1 MMKRRSFLG
10 AALAGAAMLPTLAR
24 GQQDLAPAA
33 PRDWSGQTPLRYP
46 DPDLVALD
54 DRFRPYILF
63 NTPIQ
68 RLHTGTLWAEGP
80 AWSGVGRFLVWS
92 DIPNNRQL
100 RWLEDDGHVTEFRNP
115 SGHSNGNTFDA
126 QGRQISCEHGGRRVV
141 RYEHDGTVT
150 VIADSYEGSPLNS
163 PNDAAVHPDG
173 SIWFTD
179 PPYGIRGN
187 YEGHRAEQEHPLS
200 VYRVDAAS
208 GRINR
213 VTDDIDAP
221 NGLCFSPDYSLLYVA
236 NTGAGRDIRV
246 WDVDGE
252 NLRNGR
258 VFAELVDPTTSNRTS
273 ADGMRCDVDGNVW
286 AGARPGVQ
294 IIAPDGDTIGI
305 IRLPRSLRQRL
316 LRRHTPQPPV
326 HDRKPVAVFGLC
338 GCAGSGVWLD
348 CLSKINSWIWQNQS
362 KLALPGLR
370 RRHHSQ
376 HGEERTRTID
386 FGPGLL
392 AIVYGAGFKRLQ
404 SYVVVSGK
412 EYRNESSDSAHDLYR
427 AASTTDLH
435 V

>member
-1 MMKRRSFLG
+1 MMNRRSFLG

-63 NTPIQ
+63 NTPI
-68 RLHTGTLWAEGP
+68 RRHYTGALWAEGP
-80 AWSGVGRFLVWS
+80 AWSGVGRYLVWS

-141 RYEHDGTVT
+141 RYEHDGSVT
-150 VIADSYEGSPLNS
+150 VIADSYEGRPLNS

-200 VYRVDAAS
+200 VYRTDPAS

-258 VFAELVDPTTSNRTS
+258 VFAELVDPTTGSRAS

-294 IIAPDGDTIGI
+294 IIAPDGAAIGI
-305 IRLPRSLRQRL
+305 VRLPEVCANVCFGGARRNRLFMTASQSLYS
-316 LRRHTPQPPV
+316 V
-326 HDRKPVAVFGLC
+326 YV
-338 GCAGSGVWLD
+338 GV
-348 CLSKINSWIWQNQS
+348 
-362 KLALPGLR
+362 R
-370 RRHHSQ
+370 
-376 HGEERTRTID
+376 
-386 FGPGLL
+386 
-392 AIVYGAGFKRLQ
+392 GAG
-404 SYVVVSGK
+404 YG
-412 EYRNESSDSAHDLYR
+412 
-427 AASTTDLH
+427 
-435 V
+435 